1 MNQYTFRELETG
13 KLHHWTI
20 AEILEEINRDRSDEW
35 SAYDES
41 DWEEGWKHWC
51 EGDYYTLVTEPERLM
66 SKRAEAARKSA
77 TVLVAYSPSASA
89 REALIDFL
97 TDSLHLFGEEQVR
110 FALDSALIH
119 HQAEQSEVLAS

>member
-1 MNQYTFRELETG
+1 MNYYEFLDRV
-13 KLHHWTI
+13 
-20 AEILEEINRDRSDEW
+20 AEDPHPCKHGHLICSDRPGGRCSDELR
-35 SAYDES
+35 ADLNLDEY
-41 DWEEGWKHWC
+41 
-51 EGDYYTLVTEPERLM
+51 GDPIPKPI
-66 SKRAEAARKSA
+66 SKTTEAAKFNA
-77 TVLVAYSPSASA
+77 GTVLVAYSPGASA

>member
-1 MNQYTFRELETG
+1 MKYTFKELETG
-13 KLHHWTI
+13 NLYHWTI
-20 AEILEEINRDRSDEW
+20 TEILEEINRDRSDEW

-41 DWEEGWKHWC
+41 DWREGWNEWC
-51 EGDYYTLVTEPERLM
+51 EGDYYTLVTEPERPI
-66 SKRAEAARKSA
+66 SKRAEAARKA
-77 TVLVAYSPSASA
+77 GTVLVAYSPGASA

-119 HQAEQSEVLAS
+119 QQAESGEVLAS